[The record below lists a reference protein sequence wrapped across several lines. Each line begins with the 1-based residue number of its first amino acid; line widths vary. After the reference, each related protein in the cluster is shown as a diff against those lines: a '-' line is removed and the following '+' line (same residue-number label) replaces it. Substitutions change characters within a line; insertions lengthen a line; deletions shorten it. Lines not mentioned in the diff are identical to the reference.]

1 MVNRAADAAD
11 LARLRTVAIP
21 GAGAAATATV
31 RITGRGTGARTRL
44 FTRRGT
50 AWKVVTGTT
59 VLTAAPGPRRG
70 GAASYRPLD
79 FRVGAWIRFQSSSW
93 IRFHSL
99 SAGVKTSERQGRSG
113 PDGGLLDDERKPM
126 TLGRDRLARTRW
138 PEDRWRVLTGA
149 GAVAA
154 FLAAVALAVHRFRQ
168 RT

>member
-70 GAASYRPLD
+70 GAGYRGPGRRPGPV
-79 FRVGAWIRFQSSSW
+79 FATAVTRAYA
-93 IRFHSL
+93 
-99 SAGVKTSERQGRSG
+99 SAGITAVYI
-113 PDGGLLDDERKPM
+113 DD
-126 TLGRDRLARTRW
+126 W
-138 PEDRWRVLTGA
+138 SVL
-149 GAVAA
+149 
-154 FLAAVALAVHRFRQ
+154 
-168 RT
+168 